1 MEVSAITPS
10 LIKSGTLI
18 RSRLKKATV
27 YTFATFAGTIVATRG
42 NTSAEVLVLAPL
54 STLVIFLGIYLL
66 NDMFDLEVDKINAP
80 TRPLATNTVTREQTL
95 LLILLLDVLG
105 LTISFLF
112 LGIFALIVAVFE
124 ILLGILYSVR
134 PFNFKDRFIVKTMTI
149 GAGGV
154 LSNLFGGVASGVVNS
169 DLLFCSAMFLVYVF
183 ATSPLNDLA
192 DYTGDKAQHRKTI
205 PIVIGPDKTIKLSV
219 LTSLVPPIMSLLFY
233 ETLNFNFLAVG
244 ILSLIAAWSL
254 RLLSPLWSSKEVN
267 YSAVRKSQKR
277 MVYLHFLLQGAFII
291 GSLAL

>member
-1 MEVSAITPS
+1 MQVKALTPNLS
-10 LIKSGTLI
+10 KSGTLI

-27 YTFATFAGTIVATRG
+27 YTFATFAGIIVATRG
-42 NTSAEVLVLAPL
+42 NTSAEVVILAPL
-54 STLVIFLGIYLL
+54 ATFFIFLGIYLL

-80 TRPLATNTVTREQTL
+80 TRPLATNAVTREETL
-95 LLILLLDVLG
+95 LLIVLLDGLG
-105 LTISFLF
+105 LSISFLF
-112 LGIFALIVAVFE
+112 LGSLAVVLAGFD

-134 PFNFKDRFIVKTMTI
+134 PFYFKDRFIVKTMTI
-149 GAGGV
+149 GAGWV
-154 LSNLFGGVASGVVNS
+154 LSNLFGGVASGAVNS

-192 DYTGDKAQHRKTI
+192 DYAGDKAQHRKTI

-219 LTSLVPPIMSLLFY
+219 LTSLVPPVAALLFY
-233 ETLNFNFLAVG
+233 ETLNFNFLALG

-254 RLLSPLWSSKEVN
+254 RLLTPLWSSKEVN
-267 YSAVRKSQKR
+267 YSAVRKSQKK